1 MMFYPIA
8 KNNNDNNNQSSDKND
23 EKYLEVTESEMAK
36 GTTAAQ
42 SWKTSSVA
50 LFRLLSTANGIA
62 YWMDATLAI
71 SLPKVACKFG
81 HLLSLPYFFDEKTE
95 EPLQKRQL
103 VQMLQLWLLPSKS
116 PSSLPI
122 EPNKNRRQ
130 ICLCWFVWGRAK
142 HVKANACYGMG
153 LSVFRMAL

>member
-23 EKYLEVTESEMAK
+23 EKYLEVTQSEMAK

-62 YWMDATLAI
+62 YCNGRNTCNKFAQSGMQIWPSIKFAIFLWWEDRGAIAKEAACSNAPTLA
-71 SLPKVACKFG
+71 VAF
-81 HLLSLPYFFDEKTE
+81 
-95 EPLQKRQL
+95 
-103 VQMLQLWLLPSKS
+103 
-116 PSSLPI
+116 
-122 EPNKNRRQ
+122 
-130 ICLCWFVWGRAK
+130 
-142 HVKANACYGMG
+142 
-153 LSVFRMAL
+153 